1 MDQYTLL
8 KDMLNLSRSN
18 NMILSVEIIQE
29 GMLGTKK
36 STICLF
42 FPLPRQTKFFF
53 FFWHTG
59 VDGWGGGCGEGN
71 RHAQRSYLDR
81 SCKEFF
87 PNNPNNV
94 SSVSFPWPCRYFR
107 SCYHEEAINNG
118 GNSFPTCKHNVW
130 VIV

>member
-53 FFWHTG
+53 FFGTRGWMGG
-59 VDGWGGGCGEGN
+59 VGGVGRGIDMHRGPTLTAAVRN
-71 RHAQRSYLDR
+71 FSPITPTMSPA
-81 SCKEFF
+81 F
-87 PNNPNNV
+87 PFLGLAGTSGVATMKKP
-94 SSVSFPWPCRYFR
+94 
-107 SCYHEEAINNG
+107 
-118 GNSFPTCKHNVW
+118 
-130 VIV
+130 

>member
-53 FFWHTG
+53 FLAHGGGW
-59 VDGWGGGCGEGN
+59 VGWGVWGGE
-71 RHAQRSYLDR
+71 
-81 SCKEFF
+81 
-87 PNNPNNV
+87 
-94 SSVSFPWPCRYFR
+94 
-107 SCYHEEAINNG
+107 
-118 GNSFPTCKHNVW
+118 
-130 VIV
+130 